1 MSIGSS
7 RIRWRAMSVLM
18 PLTVVAALCTVAE
31 PAVASGTPEVP
42 IPAGTHSAPDGS
54 RIVAINRGADEF
66 LDMRVHS
73 TAMDTEITVK
83 VRPAPSDSEP
93 APVLYLLN
101 GADGGA
107 DRNWTNATDIADFF
121 ADEQVTLVVP
131 MGGRGSY
138 FADWRAD
145 DPVLGKQR
153 WTTFLT
159 EELPPIIDSAF
170 DGTGKNAI
178 AGISM
183 AGTAVFQL
191 ALAAPELYQAIG
203 SYSGCVQT
211 SDLSGRAL
219 ITAVVASNGGN
230 PANMWGA
237 SREVWAAKDPY
248 LHAGELR
255 DTAIYVSTG
264 TGLPGPLDNLP
275 SAGDPL
281 ALAYQLVFGAPLEQ
295 VTNVCT
301 HRLRDRFEELA
312 IPATF
317 DFRNT
322 GTHSWGY
329 WEHDLHRSWELFRA
343 ALAE

>member
-31 PAVASGTPEVP
+31 PAVASGTPEAP
-42 IPAGTHSAPDGS
+42 IPAGTQSAPDGS

-170 DGTGKNAI
+170 DSTGKNAI

-191 ALAAPELYQAIG
+191 ALAAPKLYQAIG

-301 HRLRDRFEELA
+301 HRLRDRFEELS

-317 DFRNT
+317 DFRDT

-329 WEHDLHRSWELFRA
+329 WEQDLHRSWELFRA

>member
-1 MSIGSS
+1 M
-7 RIRWRAMSVLM
+7 RWRAMSVLV
-18 PLTVVAALCTVAE
+18 PLSIVAALCPVS
-31 PAVASGTPEVP
+31 ASGAPESPGLPVP
-42 IPAGTHSAPDGS
+42 VDARPAPDGS
-54 RIVAINRGADEF
+54 RIVGVAEGADRL
-66 LDMRVHS
+66 LDLQVHS
-73 TAMDTEITVK
+73 TAMATDITVK
-83 VRPAPSDSEP
+83 VRPAPDTSAS

-107 DRNWTNATDIADFF
+107 DRNWVNATDMVEFF

-138 FADWRAD
+138 FTDWRTD

-170 DGTGKNAI
+170 DGTGHNAI

-191 ALAAPELYQAIG
+191 ALAAPTLYRAIG

-219 ITAVVASNGGN
+219 ISAVVASNGGN

-248 LHAGELR
+248 LHAGDLR
-255 DTAIYVSTG
+255 GTAIYVSTG
-264 TGLPGPLDNLP
+264 TGLPGPLDTLP
-275 SAGDPL
+275 AADGPL
-281 ALAYQLVFGAPLEQ
+281 NLAYQLLFGAPLEQ
-295 VTNVCT
+295 VTNLCT
-301 HRLRDRFEELA
+301 HRLRDRLRELN
-312 IPATF
+312 IPATV
-317 DFRNT
+317 DFRET

-329 WEHDLHRSWELFRA
+329 WEQDLHRSWELFRA
-343 ALAE
+343 ALSE

>member
-1 MSIGSS
+1 
-7 RIRWRAMSVLM
+7 MSVLV
-18 PLTVVAALCTVAE
+18 PLSVIAALCTAWE
-31 PAVASGTPEVP
+31 PASVSGAPDGGTAVP
-42 IPAGTHSAPDGS
+42 IPSGAQHAPDGS
-54 RIVAINRGADEF
+54 RIVSVTEGADRM
-66 LDMRVHS
+66 LDLRVHS
-73 TAMDTEITVK
+73 TAMATEITVK
-83 VRPAPSDSEP
+83 VLPAPDTSKP

-107 DRNWTNATDIADFF
+107 DRNWTNATDIVDFF
-121 ADEQVTLVVP
+121 ADQQLTLVVP

-138 FADWRAD
+138 FTDWRTD

-191 ALAAPELYQAIG
+191 ALAAPELYRAIG

-219 ITAVVASNGGN
+219 ITAVVAANGGN

-237 SREVWAAKDPY
+237 SREVWAAKDPD
-248 LHAGELR
+248 LHAADLR
-255 DTAIYVSTG
+255 GTAIYVSTG
-264 TGLPGPLDNLP
+264 TGLPGSLDNLP
-275 SAGDPL
+275 NAGGPL
-281 ALAYQLVFGAPLEQ
+281 NLAYQLLFGAPLEQ
-295 VTNVCT
+295 VTNLCT
-301 HRLRDRFEELA
+301 HQLRDRLRDLD

-317 DFRNT
+317 DFRDT

-329 WEHDLHRSWELFRA
+329 WEQDLHRSWELFRT

>member
-1 MSIGSS
+1 MGNGCA
-7 RIRWRAMSVLM
+7 RGRVRLRVMSVLAS
-18 PLTVVAALCTVAE
+18 VAALCAAAD
-31 PAVASGTPEVP
+31 PAIAIGAPESVP
-42 IPAGTHSAPDGS
+42 IPDGTQQAPDGS
-54 RIVAINRGADEF
+54 RIVSIAEGADRM
-66 LDMRVHS
+66 LDLRVHS
-73 TAMDTEITVK
+73 TAMDTDITVK
-83 VRPAPSDSEP
+83 VRPAPRTSEP

-107 DRNWTNATDIADFF
+107 DRHWANSTDIVDFF

-138 FADWRAD
+138 FADWRAV

-170 DGTGKNAI
+170 KGTGKNAI

-191 ALAAPELYQAIG
+191 ALAAPELYRAVG

-211 SDLSGRAL
+211 SDLTGRAL

-237 SREVWAAKDPY
+237 GREVWAAKDPY
-248 LHAGELR
+248 LHAADLR
-255 DTAIYVSTG
+255 GTAIYVSTG
-264 TGLPGPLDNLP
+264 TGLPGPLDNLT

-281 ALAYQLVFGAPLEQ
+281 GLAYQLLFGAPLEQ
-295 VTNVCT
+295 VTNICT
-301 HRLRDRFEELA
+301 HQLRDRLRDLQ

-317 DFRNT
+317 DFRDT

-329 WEHDLHRSWELFRA
+329 WEQDLHRSWELFRT
-343 ALAE
+343 ALNE